1 MSSFMTDV
9 FCHRTI
15 RASGIGPY
23 FLNAQIAIPSELNL
37 EVSCVLD
44 SEYLTAFVRKKSL
57 VGFLCSNKGYFILL
71 AIVRC
76 LLLASN

>member
-1 MSSFMTDV
+1 M
-9 FCHRTI
+9 
-15 RASGIGPY
+15 
-23 FLNAQIAIPSELNL
+23 
-37 EVSCVLD
+37 LD